1 LNNRPAQIESGSQ
14 IPVTTIQPG
23 GGGAGGTLIATTEYV
38 SVPLRLAVTPQ
49 ITDVGTVLLNV
60 VAENSTAV
68 AAGGAAPAISVQ
80 RMQTQVMV
88 PDGGTTVIG
97 GALLDSER
105 ESVNRTPGLSG
116 IPVLGN
122 LFKRKGV
129 FRDSTELLFF
139 ITPRIYR
146 PDFEGNITS
155 VKSATEHVRPRLSSL
170 FRSAIRLQTRLLRP
184 AHRVINNLRY

>member
-1 LNNRPAQIESGSQ
+1 MPELCR
-14 IPVTTIQPG
+14 
-23 GGGAGGTLIATTEYV
+23 Y
-38 SVPLRLAVTPQ
+38 LAVTPQ
-49 ITDVGTVLLNV
+49 ITDVGTILLNV

-68 AAGGAAPAISVQ
+68 ASGGFAPAISTQ

-105 ESVNRTPGLSG
+105 ENQDRTPGVSK
-116 IPVLGN
+116 IPLLGN

-146 PDFEGNITS
+146 PDFQGNITS
-155 VKSATEHVRPRLSSL
+155 GKISDGIRTTTILQPVPLGNPPTNSGQQTITTTQQNPVTPLVPVVPSESNPG
-170 FRSAIRLQTRLLRP
+170 AIKKP
-184 AHRVINNLRY
+184 